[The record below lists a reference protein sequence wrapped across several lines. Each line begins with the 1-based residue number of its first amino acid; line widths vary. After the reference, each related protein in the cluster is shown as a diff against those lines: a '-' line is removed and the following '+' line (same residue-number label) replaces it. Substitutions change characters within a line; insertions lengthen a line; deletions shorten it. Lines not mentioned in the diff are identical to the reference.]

1 MTHSI
6 VRIIQVVAICGCVSS
21 CVYYF
26 LCLWSAAGFLRE
38 RTVSDRKPGEI
49 PGATPTLLPISILKP
64 LKGVDPEIYESF
76 RSHCLQDYP
85 EYEIIFGVSDPGD
98 PAVASVERLQ
108 REFPERA
115 IRLVHCSEKLGAN
128 VKVGN
133 LEQMLPAARYEYL
146 IVNDSDI
153 HVEPDYL
160 RRVIEPL
167 ADPKTGMVT
176 C

>member
-49 PGATPTLLPISILKP
+49 PGATRTLLPISILKP
-64 LKGVDPEIYESF
+64 LKGIDPEIYESF

-85 EYEIIFGVSDPGD
+85 EYEIIFGVSDGND
-98 PAVASVERLQ
+98 PAIESVKRLQ
-108 REFPERA
+108 EEFPDRR
-115 IRLVHCSEKLGAN
+115 IRLVVASQILGAN
-128 VKVGN
+128 VKVSN
-133 LEQMLPAARYEYL
+133 LAQMLPEAGYDYL

-153 HVEPDYL
+153 RVQADYL
-160 RRVIEPL
+160 RRVIAPL
-167 ADPKTGMVT
+167 V
-176 C
+176 

>member
-49 PGATPTLLPISILKP
+49 PGATPTLLPVSILKP
-64 LKGVDPEIYESF
+64 LKGVDPEIYQSF

-85 EYEIIFGVSDPGD
+85 EYEIVFGVSDPND
-98 PAVASVERLQ
+98 PAIESVKQLQ
-108 REFPERA
+108 GEFPDRR
-115 IRLVHCSEKLGAN
+115 IHLVHCPKILGAN
-128 VKVGN
+128 VKVSN
-133 LEQMLPAARYEYL
+133 LAQMLAHARYDHL
-146 IVNDSDI
+146 IVNDS
-153 HVEPDYL
+153 
-160 RRVIEPL
+160 
-167 ADPKTGMVT
+167 
-176 C
+176 